1 MKPKLYCGIDLHS
14 NNHYVSIIDQD
25 NNRLKEKRLGN
36 DLSKTLLFLEPYKN
50 NLQGIA
56 VESTFNWYWLVD
68 GLVDAGY
75 SVSLVNT
82 CAVKQY
88 EGLKHTDD
96 RYDAYWLA
104 HLMRLGILPTGYIYP
119 KEQRGLR
126 DLLRKRMQ
134 LVQCRTSH
142 VISAQAQYW
151 RSMGLRLR
159 SQDIKKCPGDLLSKI
174 TDHNLFLSIQS
185 NLNVIQLL
193 NTQIKTI
200 EDTVITQCQNM
211 PAYKQLKTV
220 FGVGEIL
227 SQTITL
233 ETGDIHRFNKVGNY
247 TSYCRCVDSQKTSNG
262 KKKGSGNKKSGN
274 KYLAWAF
281 MEAANFAIR
290 FYEPA
295 NRFYQRKSEKSNVI
309 VARKA
314 LAHKLARASYYVM
327 RDNVPFRPDQLF
339 S

>member
-1 MKPKLYCGIDLHS
+1 MKLYCGIDLHS
-14 NNHYVSIIDQD
+14 NNHYISIIDEE
-25 NNRLKEKRLGN
+25 NNRLKGKRISN
-36 DLSKTLLFLEPYKN
+36 DLSQTLTILEPYKHD
-50 NLQGIA
+50 LQGIA
-56 VESTFNWYWLVD
+56 IESTFNWYWLVD
-68 GLVDAGY
+68 GLMDADY
-75 SVSLVNT
+75 SVALVNT

-96 RYDAYWLA
+96 QYDAYWLA

-119 KEQRGLR
+119 KEKRSLR

-142 VISAQAQYW
+142 VISAQAQVW
-151 RSMGLRLR
+151 RSTGIRLK
-159 SQDIKKCPGDLLSKI
+159 SQYIKKGTDDLLSGI
-174 TDHNLFLSIQS
+174 TDQNLLLSIQS
-185 NLNVIQLL
+185 NLTVIQLL
-193 NTQIKTI
+193 NAQIDTI
-200 EDTVITQCQNM
+200 ETAVQSQCKDRVE
-211 PAYKQLKTV
+211 YTQLKTV
-220 FGVGEIL
+220 FGIGDIL

-233 ETGDIHRFNKVGNY
+233 ETGDISRFQKVGNY
-247 TSYCRCVDSQKTSNG
+247 TSYCRCVDSKKTSNG

-274 KYLAWAF
+274 KYLAWAY

-295 NRFYQRKSEKSNVI
+295 NRFYQRKCSKRNAI
-309 VARKA
+309 VARKS

-327 RDNVPFRPDQLF
+327 KDHVPFKSERLF

>member
-1 MKPKLYCGIDLHS
+1 MKLYCGIDLHS
-14 NNHYVSIIDQD
+14 NNHYVSIIDHESK
-25 NNRLKEKRLGN
+25 RLKEKRLSN
-36 DLSKTLLFLEPYKN
+36 DLAKTLALLEPYRN
-50 NLQGIA
+50 DLQGIA
-56 VESTFNWYWLVD
+56 IESTFNWYWLVD
-68 GLVDAGY
+68 GLMDNGY

-82 CAVKQY
+82 SAVKQY

-96 RYDAYWLA
+96 QYDAYWLA
-104 HLMRLGILPTGYIYP
+104 HLMQLGILPTGYIYP
-119 KEQRGLR
+119 KEQRSLR
-126 DLLRKRMQ
+126 DLMRKRML

-142 VISAQAQYW
+142 VISAQAQFW
-151 RSMGLRLR
+151 RSTGRRLR
-159 SQDIKKCPGDLLSKI
+159 SQDIKKCPVDLLSDI
-174 TDHNLFLSIQS
+174 SDHNLLLSIQS

-193 NTQIKTI
+193 NTQIKTLEETI
-200 EDTVITQCQNM
+200 MSQC
-211 PAYKQLKTV
+211 KHSTECRQLKSV
-220 FGVGEIL
+220 YGIGDIL
-227 SQTITL
+227 AQTIML
-233 ETGDIHRFNKVGNY
+233 ETGDISRFHQVGNY

-274 KYLAWAF
+274 KYLAWAY

-295 NRFYQRKSEKSNVI
+295 KKFYQRKVAKRNVI

-327 RDNVPFRPDQLF
+327 RDHVPFDSERMF

>member
-1 MKPKLYCGIDLHS
+1 MKLYCGIDLHS
-14 NNHYVSIIDQD
+14 NNHYISIIDEE
-25 NNRLKEKRLGN
+25 NNRLKEKRISN
-36 DLSKTLLFLEPYKN
+36 DLSQTLTLLEPYKHD
-50 NLQGIA
+50 LQGVAI
-56 VESTFNWYWLVD
+56 ESTFNWYWLVD
-68 GLVDAGY
+68 GLMDADY
-75 SVSLVNT
+75 SVALVNT

-96 RYDAYWLA
+96 QYDAYWLA

-119 KEQRGLR
+119 KEKRSLR

-142 VISAQAQYW
+142 VISAQAQVW
-151 RSMGLRLR
+151 RSTGIRLK
-159 SQDIKKCPGDLLSKI
+159 SQYIKKGADDLLSGI
-174 TDHNLFLSIQS
+174 TDQNLLLSIQS
-185 NLNVIQLL
+185 NLTVIQLL
-193 NTQIKTI
+193 NAQIETI
-200 EDTVITQCQNM
+200 ETAVQSQCKDLVE
-211 PAYKQLKTV
+211 YKQLKTV
-220 FGVGEIL
+220 FGIGDIL

-233 ETGDIHRFNKVGNY
+233 ETGDISRFQKVGNY
-247 TSYCRCVDSQKTSNG
+247 TSYCRCVDSKKTSNG

-274 KYLAWAF
+274 KYLAWAY

-295 NRFYQRKSEKSNVI
+295 NRFYQRKCSKRNAI
-309 VARKA
+309 VARKS

-327 RDNVPFRPDQLF
+327 KDHVPFKPERLF

>member
-1 MKPKLYCGIDLHS
+1 MKLYCGIDLHS
-14 NNHYVSIIDQD
+14 NNHYVSIIDHQD
-25 NNRLKEKRLGN
+25 KRLKEKRLSN
-36 DLSKTLLFLEPYKN
+36 DLSKTIALLEPYRN
-50 NLQGIA
+50 DLLGIA
-56 VESTFNWYWLVD
+56 IESTFNWYWLVD
-68 GLVDAGY
+68 GLMDAGFA
-75 SVSLVNT
+75 VSLVNT
-82 CAVKQY
+82 SAVKQY

-96 RYDAYWLA
+96 QYDAFWLA

-119 KEQRGLR
+119 KAQRSLR

-134 LVQCRTSH
+134 LVQTRTSH
-142 VISAQAQYW
+142 VISAQAQFW
-151 RSMGLRLR
+151 RSTGKRLR
-159 SQDIKKCPGDLLSKI
+159 CQDIKRCPDDLLSDI
-174 TDHNLFLSIQS
+174 SDHNLFLSIQS

-193 NTQIKTI
+193 NNQIEAI
-200 EDTVITQCQNM
+200 EQTLLPQCKKVSG
-211 PAYKQLKTV
+211 YKLLKTV

-233 ETGDIHRFNKVGNY
+233 ETGDITRFEQVGNY
-247 TSYCRCVDSQKTSNG
+247 TSYCRCVDARKTSNG
-262 KKKGSGNKKSGN
+262 KNKGAGNKKSGN

-281 MEAANFAIR
+281 MEAANYAIR

-295 NRFYQRKSEKSNVI
+295 NRFYQRKLSKRHVI

-327 RDNVPFRPDQLF
+327 RDNVPFKPELLF